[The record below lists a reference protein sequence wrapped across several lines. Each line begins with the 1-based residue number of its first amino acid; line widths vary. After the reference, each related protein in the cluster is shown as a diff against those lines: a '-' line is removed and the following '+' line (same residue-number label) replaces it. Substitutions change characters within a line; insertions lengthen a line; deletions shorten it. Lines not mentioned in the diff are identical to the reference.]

1 MLRILQ
7 IWFNSLMSSNILKLF
22 QEVRLGQNFSLS
34 DELSDDVLELVV
46 NKNDRVTVLGFLLDL
61 VSDRSSSWEIDGT
74 QNSRNTS
81 GQLVR
86 EGSR

>member
-1 MLRILQ
+1 
-7 IWFNSLMSSNILKLF
+7 MSSNILKLF